1 MTESTVFRF
10 PTEDF
15 RAMPIPFLG
24 RSGNRPKSATFF
36 VRAKDLPPDLE
47 DWMEVNPRIPK
58 MNKRRSLTGIVARAM
73 KRTLQEEPENFV
85 MKNQGMYL
93 LAEGVR
99 FEKVSGGQGIVS
111 VSLADKALHGLVNG
125 GHTFLS
131 IREVAESEDC
141 PEDWDAYVRVH
152 VIEIDSRD
160 SDAIP
165 EIAEGLNRSMQV
177 DDPSLENL
185 KGTFDS
191 IRESLDRKSGN
202 DQIAYKQGDS
212 GEIDVQQVLTFIA
225 MLDLKRFP
233 DRKNHPNVLFGHPKA
248 ALKAFKEDLEG
259 DKVFDRIIPHLHEI
273 LVLTDNIQKKI
284 APSFGRYKAKNTKRN
299 NRSGSKA
306 NKKRPAYFAGGKI
319 EGEVALGWLYP
330 VLAAFR
336 ANISHKAWEEGRF
349 EWLMDPTELLE
360 ATHEEMVR
368 IVQQEHKDN
377 NSKPAE
383 VGRKEAAYRGCYG
396 VVVLELAQRG
406 LLQPLA
412 S

>member
-259 DKVFDRIIPHLHEI
+259 DKVFDRIIP
-273 LVLTDNIQKKI
+273 
-284 APSFGRYKAKNTKRN
+284 SFARN
-299 NRSGSKA
+299 PCVNRQ
-306 NKKRPAYFAGGKI
+306 
-319 EGEVALGWLYP
+319 YP
-330 VLAAFR
+330 
-336 ANISHKAWEEGRF
+336 EEDCTF
-349 EWLMDPTELLE
+349 FW
-360 ATHEEMVR
+360 
-368 IVQQEHKDN
+368 
-377 NSKPAE
+377 
-383 VGRKEAAYRGCYG
+383 
-396 VVVLELAQRG
+396 
-406 LLQPLA
+406 
-412 S
+412 

>member
-1 MTESTVFRF
+1 
-10 PTEDF
+10 
-15 RAMPIPFLG
+15 
-24 RSGNRPKSATFF
+24 
-36 VRAKDLPPDLE
+36 
-47 DWMEVNPRIPK
+47 
-58 MNKRRSLTGIVARAM
+58 
-73 KRTLQEEPENFV
+73 
-85 MKNQGMYL
+85 
-93 LAEGVR
+93 
-99 FEKVSGGQGIVS
+99 
-111 VSLADKALHGLVNG
+111 
-125 GHTFLS
+125 
-131 IREVAESEDC
+131 
-141 PEDWDAYVRVH
+141 
-152 VIEIDSRD
+152 
-160 SDAIP
+160 
-165 EIAEGLNRSMQV
+165 
-177 DDPSLENL
+177 
-185 KGTFDS
+185 
-191 IRESLDRKSGN
+191 
-202 DQIAYKQGDS
+202 
-212 GEIDVQQVLTFIA
+212 
-225 MLDLKRFP
+225 
-233 DRKNHPNVLFGHPKA
+233 
-248 ALKAFKEDLEG
+248 
-259 DKVFDRIIPHLHEI
+259 
-273 LVLTDNIQKKI
+273 VLTDNIQKKI

>member
-1 MTESTVFRF
+1 
-10 PTEDF
+10 
-15 RAMPIPFLG
+15 
-24 RSGNRPKSATFF
+24 
-36 VRAKDLPPDLE
+36 
-47 DWMEVNPRIPK
+47 
-58 MNKRRSLTGIVARAM
+58 M